1 MINLDYEKEKKLSTQ
16 DICDI
21 LTFAIDN
28 SQSQQGF
35 VNSFVFNRA
44 IYLYAAII
52 LYPDR
57 KEEIASAISENLFDA
72 WDALVEDSTIEK
84 MLNEFEQDLDNLCDI
99 GERWFKDYID
109 YAHSIQ
115 AALSEL
121 QLFSGD
127 FLNKMSSNFSQQ
139 IIDSGVPQVFDIAEK
154 WGMGNSLDENVEKEG
169 ELPEDSLYS
178 K

>member
-1 MINLDYEKEKKLSTQ
+1 MIDLDYEKDKKLSTQ

-35 VNSFVFNRA
+35 VNAFVFNRA

-57 KEEIASAISENLFDA
+57 KDEIATSISENLFDT
-72 WDALVEDSTIEK
+72 WDNLVKDGTIEK
-84 MLNEFEQDLDNLCDI
+84 MLDEFSDDIDNLCQV
-99 GERWFKDYID
+99 GGVWFEDYCS

-154 WGMGNSLDENVEKEG
+154 WGMGNSLDEAVEKAE

-178 K
+178 E